1 MKNTVMGIIGR
12 FGFSDPVLIIFV
24 PAALFLLAA
33 VIIFLI
39 RAAALRRRF
48 KKAASSEDLFRLWI
62 SAQKHRAPQRL
73 FVKWAAERGDEE
85 AIRLLAAS
93 CRGEDFAVRGVFFDP
108 ENRGDLLREL
118 TGNSEWY
125 VRYFAYRMLLQH
137 TDPRTARTLEDGLSD
152 SHPLVRKTLVLNFQS
167 EDREKFYSVLRNT
180 LIHDPVYE
188 VRKSAKERIGK
199 DFSDLYDP
207 PAASFLNA
215 DEAAHLLELADANLQ
230 GDRNLALSCLESD
243 NRELVFPAAVFLDK
257 NGVLDRLLAEN
268 SLDDPPSIDRNV
280 RLLGKALEVH
290 VSGFI
295 SRINLHI
302 PAEWPP
308 DQVKRRRGAA
318 LLAAARLLCGRGGT
332 RKNINFL
339 AEEVFSFFA
348 GERPEKE
355 YAGIYTLTLECIGA
369 KGDEKS
375 FVVLARELARRENSP
390 EYLELLLPRI
400 PSRGEE
406 IFLPVLFRFFHNIDF
421 PAREDL
427 VESLSRFDADSLL
440 PEIFRILNGAPAD
453 FPQAV
458 RISALRL
465 LGRLKLPYCLG
476 RVLENLPL
484 MPLGELKKFASLL
497 AFYPPDRF
505 QEKAGVLL
513 RSGDSQIRAAILTI
527 LPVIKNPAFMPE
539 IRNGLRDPDPEVR
552 IAAVWALLEFGEIK
566 LLNQETSM
574 LRDPVE
580 RVRLAAAAC
589 LGQYGNPAAMD
600 ILRNIMADPH
610 ETGGVKR
617 NIITGLGASRS
628 PESLNLLAGF
638 LDAGGDYQEAAAAAL
653 LHRTSK
659 KDILRMVEIF
669 RDAAPELRE
678 KLIPVF
684 RGQGENAEPEILE
697 LLKDE
702 VASLK
707 PYLARILEETGYV
720 EKTIR
725 RLSHRDVRVRRK
737 AALLLSLLETLP
749 GFRGLVTAARDP
761 DQEVRVL
768 VVKALE
774 KLNTPQGRDI
784 LERLKEDP
792 DKQIRK
798 YTHWALERLDSLAME

>member
-12 FGFSDPVLIIFV
+12 LGAFDLVFIIPILAGV
-24 PAALFLLAA
+24 FLLAA
-33 VIIFLI
+33 LFVFL
-39 RAAALRRRF
+39 AAGPRRRF
-48 KKAASSEDLFRLWI
+48 KKAASGSLFPLWV
-62 SAQKHRAPQRL
+62 SAQKNGALKRL
-73 FVKWAAERGDEE
+73 FVKWAKEKGEE
-85 AIRLLAAS
+85 EGIRLLAAS
-93 CRGEDFAVRGVFFDP
+93 CRGEDFAFRGVFFDP
-108 ENRGDLLREL
+108 EKRGDLLREL
-118 TGNSEWY
+118 TGNPEWY
-125 VRYFAYRMLLQH
+125 VRYFAYRMLLRN

-167 EDREKFYSVLRNT
+167 EDREKFYGLLWNT

-188 VRKSAKERIGK
+188 VRKSVKERIGK
-199 DFSDLYDP
+199 DFSGLYDP
-207 PAASFLNA
+207 PTASFLDA
-215 DEAAHLLELADANLQ
+215 GETAHLLELADANLQ
-230 GDRNLALSCLESD
+230 GDRNLALSCLEGD
-243 NRELVFPAAVFLDK
+243 NRELIFPAAVFLDK
-257 NGVLDRLLAEN
+257 CGVLDRLLAEN
-268 SLDDPPSIDRNV
+268 SLDDPGAIDRNV

-295 SRINLHI
+295 SRINLYI

-308 DQVKRRRGAA
+308 DRVKRRRGAA
-318 LLAAARLLCGRGGT
+318 LLTAARLLCGRGGT
-332 RKNINFL
+332 RENIKSL

-348 GERPEKE
+348 DEKPEKDYVE
-355 YAGIYTLTLECIGA
+355 IYTLTLDCIGA

-375 FVVLARELARRENSP
+375 FAVLARELACRENAP

-400 PSRGEE
+400 PPKGEE
-406 IFLPVLFRFFHNIDF
+406 IFLPILFRFFHNTGF
-421 PAREDL
+421 PARREL
-427 VESLSRFDADSLL
+427 VETLCRFDADPLL
-440 PEIFRILNGAPAD
+440 PEIFRILNGPAAE

-465 LGRLKLPYCLG
+465 LGRLKLPYCLD
-476 RVLENLPL
+476 RVLESLPFLPL
-484 MPLGELKKFASLL
+484 EDLKKFAPLL
-497 AFYPPDRF
+497 GFYPQDRF
-505 QEKAGVLL
+505 QEKAGALL

-527 LPVIKNPAFMPE
+527 LPVIKNTAFMPDV
-539 IRNGLRDPDPEVR
+539 RNGLRDPDPEVR

-589 LGQYGNPAAMD
+589 LGQYGNPAAMEM
-600 ILRNIMADPH
+600 LRNIMADPH

-617 NIITGLGASRS
+617 NIITGLGVSRS
-628 PESLNLLAGF
+628 PEGLNLLAGF
-638 LDAGGDYQEAAAAAL
+638 LDAGGEHQAAAAAAL

-659 KDILRMVEIF
+659 KDILQMVEIF

-684 RGQGENAEPEILE
+684 RGQGEKAEPEILE
-697 LLKDE
+697 LLKNE

-707 PYLARILEETGYV
+707 PYLAQILEETGYV

-725 RLSHRDVRVRRK
+725 RLSHRDVRVRRE

-749 GFRGLVTAARDP
+749 GFRGLVMAARDP

-774 KLNTPQGRDI
+774 KLNTPRGREL
-784 LERLKEDP
+784 LEQLKEDP
-792 DKQIRK
+792 DKRIRK